1 MNSKLMEELS
11 TFFDKVKCVA
21 PTRKIVITEED
32 TGAALKELHL
42 SSASCDLEK
51 LPSGTLCKGLWKDRH
66 TYDLDCDGIV
76 LLADVNKG
84 EPILLL
90 VELKSTLSEK
100 SLFKAVRQVVIS
112 LLKMHT
118 LFSLCSSYNG
128 ILSPVEILICCSD
141 NSNLMNRMKA
151 LSTEHDGHLSSE
163 HKLYRSWLGKEGER
177 TKFLLRDVLNEIS
190 WAKGWSIPASLLNLE
205 LVIQIL
211 CSEGR
216 KAIEYSL

>member
-42 SSASCDLEK
+42 SSTSCDLEK
-51 LPSGTLCKGLWKDRH
+51 LPSETLCKGLWKDRH

-76 LLADVNKG
+76 LLADLDKL
-84 EPILLL
+84 EPTLLL

-100 SLFKAVRQVVIS
+100 SLFKAIQQVVIS

-118 LFSLCSSYNG
+118 LFSLCGSYNG
-128 ILSPVEILICCSD
+128 ILSPVKVLICCA
-141 NSNLMNRMKA
+141 SNDRMIDWLKNI
-151 LSTEHDGHLSSE
+151 SVENNGHLSNV
-163 HKLYRSWLGKEGER
+163 HKLCRRLLSSEGEE
-177 TKFLLRDVLNEIS
+177 KFRLEDVLKEIS
-190 WAKGWSIPASLLNLE
+190 WAQSCSLPVSLLKLE
-205 LVIQIL
+205 LEVQIL
-211 CSEGR
+211 CSDGE
-216 KAIEYSL
+216 KTIVHSL